1 MAAPFLIPNIYLLI
15 IFGTMSEAPIGI
27 FDSGLGGLTVA
38 SAIHRLLPNRSIIYF
53 GDTAHLP
60 YGDKSPKAIRQYSER
75 ITRFLIDEGCETIIV
90 ACNTAASIASK
101 EIAAAAGS
109 NIPSYNVIDPVA
121 KFVAEQYNHQ
131 AIGVIGTKGTIK
143 TRAYPR
149 VINSYNPSLT
159 VKTMATPLLVPMI
172 EEGFF
177 NNNISQTIIN
187 NYLSN
192 RFLEGISALI
202 LGCTHYP
209 LIRKQVEKYYEGK
222 GVAVLDTA
230 SIVAASVAQAIPD
243 TTSKNPV
250 HRFLVS
256 DFTTSF
262 QNSTRLF
269 FGEKISLEVADLW
282 SSP

>member
-1 MAAPFLIPNIYLLI
+1 M
-15 IFGTMSEAPIGI
+15 
-27 FDSGLGGLTVA
+27 A
-38 SAIHRLLPNRSIIYF
+38 SAVHSRLPNRSIIYF

-60 YGDKSPKAIRQYSER
+60 YGDKSPRAIRQYAKK
-75 ITRFLIDEGCETIIV
+75 ITEYLIAEGCSTIVV
-90 ACNTAASIASK
+90 ACNTAASIASR
-101 EIAAAAGS
+101 EIAEAAGS
-109 NIPSYNVIDPVA
+109 KVQTFNVIDPVA
-121 KFVAEQYNHQ
+121 EYVATQYQNQ
-131 AIGVIGTKGTIK
+131 AIGVIGTKGTTK

-149 VINSYNPSLT
+149 TIKALNPTLT

-192 RFLEGISALI
+192 RFLSDISALI

-209 LIRKQVEKYYEGK
+209 LIRNQVEKFYKGK
-222 GVAVLDTA
+222 NVAVLDTA
-230 SIVAASVAQAIPD
+230 SIVAERIASALPD
-243 TTSKNPV
+243 GKPGSAE

-262 QNSTRLF
+262 QNSTRMF
-269 FGEKISLEVADLW
+269 FGSKIELEVADLW
-282 SSP
+282 SAT